1 MQHRNHCAPLW
12 KKCRQKWRVL
22 KSIRFRLWCKHRTRV
37 VLKTVNGFFIS
48 YRNKRHIYLWKH
60 SLQIPSENSLKTAT
74 YSLLSRTEGHG
85 SRGFTQCSQVCFLIF
100 YFFSA
105 PTTWATAAS
114 STPVYYTTVNQVS
127 RSKIA
132 NVKKPGKAKLRGR
145 SLG

>member
-22 KSIRFRLWCKHRTRV
+22 KSIRFRLWCKHRIRV

-85 SRGFTQCSQVCFLIF
+85 SRGFTQCSQVCLLNFLF
-100 YFFSA
+100 LL
-105 PTTWATAAS
+105 S
-114 STPVYYTTVNQVS
+114 SYNVGYCCLVNTSLLHHCESGQSVKN
-127 RSKIA
+127 R